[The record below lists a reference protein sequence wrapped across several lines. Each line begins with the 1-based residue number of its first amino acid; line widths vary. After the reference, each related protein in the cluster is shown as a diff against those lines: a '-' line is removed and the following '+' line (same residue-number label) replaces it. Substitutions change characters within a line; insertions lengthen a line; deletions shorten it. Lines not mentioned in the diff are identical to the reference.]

1 MEIKIPA
8 EKATE
13 ILKKRQSELFQYN
26 FEPDVWK
33 GKTENDLSIIFGPLS
48 EQKMQIN
55 RIRFISQFSET
66 RYSTLENGK
75 KQANGFID
83 SFIEQI
89 EYYSEIKNQQR
100 NEQEN
105 HFEKKNIELE
115 KEIKSLKANYN
126 VLSNEIDN
134 LNSEITIK
142 SNKIVALQNNT
153 VQLNDISLKK
163 IFNLI
168 SHLPISQL
176 IGSISILLG
185 VVGFSFYLGTLIQE
199 NSNKTDNFNN
209 NKSISELNDSV
220 KKLNEQVEITTK
232 ENLKIKSKI
241 DSLSKIKN

>member
-8 EKATE
+8 EKAIE

-26 FEPDVWK
+26 FESNVWK

-48 EQKMQIN
+48 EQKLQIN
-55 RIRFISQFSET
+55 KIRFISQFSET
-66 RYSTLENGK
+66 RNSTLENGK

-89 EYYSEIKNQQR
+89 EYYSEIKNQER

-105 HFEKKNIELE
+105 NFEKKNTELE

-126 VLSNEIDN
+126 VLSNEIEN
-134 LNSEITIK
+134 LNSELTIK
-142 SNKIVALQNNT
+142 SNKIIALQNNT

-199 NSNKTDNFNN
+199 NSNKTDNFNY

-232 ENLKIKSKI
+232 ENLKFKSKI